1 MELARTVRIHTA
13 SEQCVLV
20 KAPASARDGS
30 ATLQLGLSADT
41 DINPIP
47 RCVLQHD
54 ADVFYLSRIFAI
66 MNVWCVKQ
74 LNPNDWTSTESNKQ
88 CQHYNVKVFTA
99 SWHPGKTREGS
110 VLTPG
115 IGTSTGLISSKGNS
129 LKESEAAMVEKQILQ
144 LYSNSIEDR
153 TYFSFRNKP
162 PRKFTVKHVL
172 FCLLTF

>member
-1 MELARTVRIHTA
+1 MELARTVRIHTV

-20 KAPASARDGS
+20 KAPASSRDGS

-74 LNPNDWTSTESNKQ
+74 LNSNNWTSTESN
-88 CQHYNVKVFTA
+88 V
-99 SWHPGKTREGS
+99 S
-110 VLTPG
+110 VLTPS

-129 LKESEAAMVEKQILQ
+129 LKEAEAAMVEKQILQ
-144 LYSNSIEDR
+144 LYSNSIEVR
-153 TYFSFRNKP
+153 TYFAFRNKP